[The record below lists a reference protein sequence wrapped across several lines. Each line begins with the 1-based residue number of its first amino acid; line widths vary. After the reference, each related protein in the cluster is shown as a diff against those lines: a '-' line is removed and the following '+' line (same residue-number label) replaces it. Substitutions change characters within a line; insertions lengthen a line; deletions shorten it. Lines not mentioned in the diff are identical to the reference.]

1 MNNKK
6 KDSIQLFDSRWNE
19 GLSWWHKWS
28 SFARWKA
35 QINFLLNNFDS
46 SKRIIYNCLQRCMT
60 RLEMNKSQ
68 HNSIQIF
75 QSLYIRDL
83 QLSYDL
89 RLHLLCIVRIKMT
102 FNYLSQSWKMIQ
114 LETWWKVTKQ
124 VNNTKEVIVQLHIAD
139 CEGNNCNLWNKWW
152 HNK

>member
-6 KDSIQLFDSRWNE
+6 EDSIQLFDSYWNE
-19 GLSWWHKWS
+19 GSPLRHKWTP
-28 SFARWKA
+28 FARWKA
-35 QINFLLNNFDS
+35 QINFLLNNFDN
-46 SKRIIYNCLQRCMT
+46 SKRIVYNYLQRCMT

-68 HNSIQIF
+68 DNSIQIC
-75 QSLYIRDL
+75 QSLYIRHL

-89 RLHLLCIVRIKMT
+89 RLHLLCIVRIKTT
-102 FNYLSQSWKMIQ
+102 FSYLSQSWKMIQ
-114 LETWWKVTKQ
+114 LETWWKVTQQ